1 MEANEFDIRNMLGLL
16 RRRFML
22 ILITIFVVVSATSV
36 VVFSLTPVFQAST
49 LILVD
54 PSRKNLLEGDAEM
67 LSSAADSARIDS
79 EVEIMRADTVLLRV
93 IDRLQLTQ
101 DEEFGVSLS
110 LRAKLLGLLRMAQP
124 ALPTGEEALN
134 QTLNKLRS
142 ALTVQRRGSTYLLV
156 ASVRSE
162 QPRRA
167 AEIANA
173 VAEAYIADQL
183 SSKVNSILATRDV
196 LQGRIAAAR
205 TTVQESEGSFD
216 AFVQANIDSIVRDTG
231 RTDLAN
237 MQAQITQLQQQRT
250 QTVAVA
256 EAVQNSLQNQDFA
269 SLSET
274 LQSDA
279 LAQLERQRQELQTSL
294 SAAATDSPIAID
306 LRAELASI
314 EERLSRQA
322 VTEVNA
328 LRDSVTQY
336 QSQEATLRQDLR
348 TGVLQSSLSPDVL
361 TRIYELQQNAE
372 LARQQYQTLLARV
385 QTVEAQAALQI
396 ADSRI
401 VSPALAPSGAA
412 FPNTLLFLGIAL
424 AAAIAIGVG
433 LALLYENFLGGFV
446 TEAQLQ
452 SNLRARVLTS
462 IPWAKPKGSSD
473 TTVANLMVDS
483 PLSGYAE
490 SIRRLQAAV
499 EHSLRRRNPNKT
511 QADVIMVTSTAPA
524 EGKSTTALALARS
537 YALSGRSTLLIDS
550 DLRKPTIHRQLG
562 IEPSM
567 GLLEFLQDPH
577 DDNFQID
584 SIVTRD
590 PMTNTTIVTG
600 ARRSGIP
607 TDQLIS
613 GHAFRRLL
621 QASRAAFDVIVIDSP
636 PIGPIVDGLYIAPL
650 ADVIVFVVR
659 WGSTSQV
666 DTRAAVAS
674 LAEVTPENTEIL
686 PVLNQQAKSAASYRS
701 KYDTYY
707 SESY

>member
-1 MEANEFDIRNMLGLL
+1 MEANEFDIRSIVGLL

-22 ILITIFVVVSATSV
+22 ILITVFVVVSVTSV
-36 VVFSLTPVFQAST
+36 VVFSLTPVYQAST

-79 EVEIMRADTVLLRV
+79 EVEIMRSDNVLLRV
-93 IDRLQLTQ
+93 IDSLQLTQ

-110 LRAKLLGLLRMAQP
+110 LRAQLLGFLRMAQP
-124 ALPTGEEALN
+124 ELPTGEQALN
-134 QTLNKLRS
+134 QTLNKLRN

-156 ASVRSE
+156 GSVRSE
-162 QPRRA
+162 HPRRA

-173 VAEAYIADQL
+173 IANAYIADQL
-183 SSKVNSILATRDV
+183 DSKVNSVLATRDV
-196 LQGRIAAAR
+196 LQRRIAAAR
-205 TTVQESEGSFD
+205 NTVQESEGSFD
-216 AFVQANIDSIVRDTG
+216 AFIQTNIDGIVRDTG

-237 MQAQITQLQQQRT
+237 MQDQIAQLQQQRT
-250 QTVAVA
+250 QTVATA
-256 EAVQNSLQNQDFA
+256 DAVQASLQNQDFG
-269 SLSET
+269 SLIET

-279 LAQLERQRQELQTSL
+279 LAQLERQRRELETSL
-294 SAAATDSPIAID
+294 SSATTDSPIAVD
-306 LRAELASI
+306 LRAQLASI
-314 EERLSRQA
+314 EEQLNTQA
-322 VTEVNA
+322 TTEVNA
-328 LRDSVTQY
+328 LRDSVSQY

-348 TGVLQSSLSPDVL
+348 TSVLQSSLSPDVL

-401 VSPALAPSGAA
+401 VSPAMTPSSAA
-412 FPNTLLFLGIAL
+412 FPNTLMFLALAL

-433 LALLYENFLGGFV
+433 LAILYENFLGGFV
-446 TEAQLQ
+446 TEGQLQ

-462 IPWAKPKGSSD
+462 IPRARPKGNSD
-473 TTVANLMVDS
+473 ATVANLMVDA

-490 SIRRLQAAV
+490 SIRRLQAGV
-499 EHSLRRRNPNKT
+499 EQSMRRRNPDKT
-511 QADVIMVTSTAPA
+511 GADVIMVTSTAPA

-550 DLRKPTIHRQLG
+550 DLRKPTIHKQLG
-562 IEPSM
+562 LEPSM
-567 GLLEFLQDPH
+567 GLLEFLQDP
-577 DDNFQID
+577 DDNHFQIN

-590 PMTNTTIVTG
+590 PLTTATIITG

-613 GHAFRRLL
+613 GPAFKRLL
-621 QASRAAFDVIVIDSP
+621 QASRATFDVIVIDSP
-636 PIGPIVDGLYIAPL
+636 PIGPVVDGLYIAPL
-650 ADVIVFVVR
+650 ADAIVYVVR

-701 KYDTYY
+701 KYDSYY
-707 SESY
+707 SDDA